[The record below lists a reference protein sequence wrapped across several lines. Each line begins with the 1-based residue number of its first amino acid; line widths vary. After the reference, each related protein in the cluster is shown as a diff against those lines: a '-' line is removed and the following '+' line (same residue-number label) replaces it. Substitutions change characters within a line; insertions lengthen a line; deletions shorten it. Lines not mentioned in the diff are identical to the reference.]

1 MNLDIMVQHKN
12 LQNRDEKEE
21 NRHVSNPKLQNK
33 GKKTHLCHL
42 GCNVVSL
49 HHCKQRLIFYHDPF

>member
-21 NRHVSNPKLQNK
+21 DYHVSNPKLQNK

-49 HHCKQRLIFYHDPF
+49 HHCKQRLILCHDPF

>member
-21 NRHVSNPKLQNK
+21 DHHVSNPNLQNK
-33 GKKTHLCHL
+33 G
-42 GCNVVSL
+42 
-49 HHCKQRLIFYHDPF
+49 